1 MGREL
6 SASPLSPVLER
17 TRRPSQSI
25 ASVFLNAGAAVG
37 GFNCVHLMFPA
48 VHGAVGPVA
57 AGCHD
62 SCIYMWRRRST
73 RETGDQAR
81 NMRDNVVYYVLE
93 GHKVHTH

>member
-17 TRRPSQSI
+17 IKPSQSI
-25 ASVFLNAGAAVG
+25 ASLFLNVGAAVG

-48 VHGAVGPVA
+48 VHGAVGLVA

-81 NMRDNVVYYVLE
+81 SMRDNVGYVLE
-93 GHKVHTH
+93 GHKVHVH